1 MQGRHLASAAAV
13 AASMVL
19 LSGCTTAQKGPGRNM
34 TPVQYAAST
43 EALKGSPALRR
54 ATLQEC
60 AVIARRS
67 GARNISAMAVL
78 MNLPPNRDP
87 IPLYCQRM
95 VAALTSGRIT
105 YADYQAIRTMQATP
119 KLIRVIQGR

>member
-1 MQGRHLASAAAV
+1 MQRRQFALFVGLA
-13 AASMVL
+13 L
-19 LSGCTTAQKGPGRNM
+19 FSGCTSAQQGSGRNL

-54 ATLQEC
+54 AALQEC
-60 AVIARRS
+60 ATIARRS
-67 GARNISAMAVL
+67 GARNISAMGVL

-105 YADYQAIRTMQATP
+105 YADFQAIRTMQATP
-119 KLIRVIQGR
+119 KLVRVIQGR